1 MTSRLLKIEKFSVR
15 GLAGDIQAIG
25 EFPADTEPT
34 AIALLCHSHPLH
46 GGTMEN
52 KVVHTLARSFLCLGC
67 AAVRFNFRGVGDSE
81 GSYGDGLGETE
92 DSIAIAKWMRNKW
105 PGSRVFLGGFSF
117 SAAVAL
123 LASRTLQSEDL
134 VTVAPLPARVPPVFT
149 QPSCP
154 WLVVQGNEDEVAD
167 PDEIVEW
174 LNSLEPGPKLRIF
187 DGAEHFFHGKLIKLR
202 DSVIEFFQPEFAV
215 EQPPRGS

>member
-1 MTSRLLKIEKFSVR
+1 VLKIEKFSVR

-25 EFPADTEPT
+25 EFPVDTEPT
-34 AIALLCHSHPLH
+34 AIALLCHPHPLH
-46 GGTMEN
+46 GSMMEN
-52 KVVHTLARSFLCLGC
+52 KVVHTLARSFLCLSW

-81 GSYGDGLGETE
+81 GTYGDGLGATE
-92 DSIAIAKWMRNKW
+92 DAIAKWMRTKW
-105 PGSRVFLGGFSF
+105 PGSRFFLGGFSF

-123 LASRTLQSEDL
+123 LARRTLQSEGL
-134 VTVAPLPARVPPVFT
+134 VTVAPPPARAPPVFT

-174 LNSLEPGPKLRIF
+174 LNSLEPGPELRIF
-187 DGAEHFFHGKLIKLR
+187 DGAEHFFHGKLIELR
-202 DSVIEFFQPEFAV
+202 DSVIEFFQLEFAV